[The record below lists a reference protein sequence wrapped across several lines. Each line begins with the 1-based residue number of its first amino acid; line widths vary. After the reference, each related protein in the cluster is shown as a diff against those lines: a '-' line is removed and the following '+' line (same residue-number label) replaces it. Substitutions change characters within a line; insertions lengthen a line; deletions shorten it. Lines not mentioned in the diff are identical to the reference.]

1 MNNLRELRMAKGLT
15 QLELAKRVREA
26 DPTVDQSSISFLER
40 GDIYPGEKLMAAL
53 CSALECPE
61 DAIYTGIEAAFIPA
75 AEVVHSETTDALA
88 RILMFGAENAI
99 PRAQLVALTGW
110 PDRELRKNIEKARAE
125 GMVIANDQKGGG
137 YYRPATKEELMR
149 QYQQS
154 RSRTLAQLRQQK
166 YIRRSLNGC

>member
-61 DAIYTGIEAAFIPA
+61 EAIYSGIETAFIPA
-75 AEVVHSETTDALA
+75 DEVVHSETTDVLA
-88 RILMFGAENAI
+88 RVLEFGAENAI
-99 PRAQLVALTGW
+99 PRAALVAVTGW
-110 PDRELRKNIEKARAE
+110 PDRELRRNIEKARAE

-137 YYRPATKEELMR
+137 YYRPATKEELLR
-149 QYQQS
+149 QYAQS

-166 YIRRSLNGC
+166 FIRRSLNGC